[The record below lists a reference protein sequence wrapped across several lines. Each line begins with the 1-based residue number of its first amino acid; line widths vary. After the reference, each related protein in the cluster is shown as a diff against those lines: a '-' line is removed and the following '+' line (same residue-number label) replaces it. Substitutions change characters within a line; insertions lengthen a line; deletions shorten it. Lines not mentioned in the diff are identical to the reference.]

1 MEAQIAQELIQLANH
16 DLAVRERL
24 LQENKLSEG
33 YNPDM
38 EAIHRAN
45 VARLREIIGLIGWPT
60 RSKVGEEASEAAWLI
75 VQHAIGEALFM
86 KSGYQL
92 MLDVSDDINPQH
104 LAYLY
109 DRICFF
115 TGKPQRYGTQ
125 YDKGKLYPVEDKVA
139 VNRLRAEIN
148 LPVIPEQRLAEAID
162 AGNSADLHAD
172 ADFREWR
179 QKAGWLSE

>member
-24 LQENKLSEG
+24 LQENKLSDG

-38 EAIHRAN
+38 EAVHRAN
-45 VARLREIIGLIGWPT
+45 AARLREIIGQIGWPT

-86 KSGYQL
+86 KSCYQL
-92 MLDVSDDINPQH
+92 MIDAGDDINPQH

-125 YDKGKLYPVEDKVA
+125 YDKDKLYPVEDKAA
-139 VNRLRAEIN
+139 VNKLRAEIN
-148 LPVIPEQRLAEAID
+148 LPNIPEQRIAEAID
-162 AGNSADLHAD
+162 VGNSDDLHTD
-172 ADFREWR
+172 AEFCEWR
-179 QKAGWLSE
+179 RKAGWLSE

>member
-1 MEAQIAQELIQLANH
+1 MEVKIAQELIQLATH
-16 DLAVRERL
+16 DLAVREQL
-24 LQENKLSEG
+24 LQENKLSNG
-33 YNPDM
+33 YNPSM
-38 EAIHRAN
+38 EAVHRAN
-45 VARLREIIGLIGWPT
+45 AVRLREIIGQIGWPT

-86 KSGYQL
+86 KSCYEL
-92 MLDVSDDINPQH
+92 MIVVGDDINPQH

-125 YDKGKLYPVEDKVA
+125 YDKDKLFPVEDKAA
-139 VNRLRAEIN
+139 VNKLRAEIS
-148 LPVIPEQRLAEAID
+148 LPIITEQRIAEAIE
-162 AGNSADLHAD
+162 AGNPADLHTD

-179 QKAGWLSE
+179 RKAGWLSE